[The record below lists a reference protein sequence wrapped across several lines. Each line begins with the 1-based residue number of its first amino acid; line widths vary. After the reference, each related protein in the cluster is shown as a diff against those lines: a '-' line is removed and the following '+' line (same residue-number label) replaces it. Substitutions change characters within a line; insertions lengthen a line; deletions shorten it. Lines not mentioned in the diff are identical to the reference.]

1 MGPGAQ
7 PGPFFCA
14 HQARWYSLI
23 MNKHMKAAII
33 AALFVSVSAP
43 SALAQRGMHAG
54 DSFKEKK
61 VAEWRGDAQI
71 SGKIIDEAGKPIA
84 EAKVAFIFVKANDG
98 FFATTKKNGEFS
110 IKDIKEGEWR
120 LQVEAPNFITA
131 RQPLTVALSKN
142 LPLNVTLKR
151 DNSPELLTKAEALFK
166 AGQNAEARTE
176 YMTVLAAHPELTAIN
191 RAIAFTYGR
200 EKNHVE
206 ALKYL
211 DLAIASNPNDAILL
225 QLAAASAIQV
235 SDYPRAMAYLAKIDD
250 AMLSEPSMLS
260 DAAVNLINKQKAA
273 EGIQVLD
280 RVIARFPNDADAYF
294 YRGFAKAQASKGTDG
309 KADLEKYLALAPAGQ
324 MAAKAKELV
333 ASIK

>member
-1 MGPGAQ
+1 
-7 PGPFFCA
+7 
-14 HQARWYSLI
+14 
-23 MNKHMKAAII
+23 MKIHVRAA
-33 AALFVSVSAP
+33 AAAVFLLFVSSQAV
-43 SALAQRGMHAG
+43 AQRGGGMHAG

-61 VAEWRGDAQI
+61 VAEWRGDAQV
-71 SGKIIDEAGKPIA
+71 SGKITDETGKGIP

-110 IKDIKEGEWR
+110 AKDIKGGEWR
-120 LQVEAPNFITA
+120 LQIEAPNFVTV
-131 RQPLTVALSKN
+131 RQPLTIADSKN
-142 LPLNVTLKR
+142 PPLNVTLKR

-176 YMTVLAAHPELTAIN
+176 YLTVLAAHPELTAIN

-225 QLAAASAIQV
+225 QLAAASATQI
-235 SDYPRAMAYLAKIDD
+235 SDYPRTMGYLAKIDD

-260 DAAVNLINKQKAA
+260 DAAVNLVNKQRSV
-273 EGIQVLD
+273 EGIQILD
-280 RVIARFPNDADAYF
+280 RVIARFPNDPDAYF
-294 YRGFAKAQASKGTDG
+294 YRGFAKMQANRGADAKP
-309 KADLEKYLALAPAGQ
+309 DLERYVALAPAGPQ
-324 MAAKAKELV
+324 AAKAKELL
-333 ASIK
+333 ATIK